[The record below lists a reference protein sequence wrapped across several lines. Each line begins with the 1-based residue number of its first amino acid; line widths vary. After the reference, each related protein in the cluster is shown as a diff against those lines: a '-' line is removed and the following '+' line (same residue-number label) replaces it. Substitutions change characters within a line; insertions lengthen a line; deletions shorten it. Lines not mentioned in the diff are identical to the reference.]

1 MSKVKNKKNN
11 KKIKKSRYANTVSLR
26 DENGDIFYVTESE
39 YDRIRKRKEEEKEL
53 QQLEKEYL
61 QQQEQRDN
69 SKEEENN
76 IITIMKKYFNNVKQ
90 KIIQ

>member
-1 MSKVKNKKNN
+1 MSKVKNKKNK

-26 DENGDIFYVTESE
+26 DENGNIFYVTESE

-61 QQQEQRDN
+61 QQQEKQDN
-69 SKEEENN
+69 NSDKEDN
-76 IITIMKKYFNNVKQ
+76 IINIMKKYFNNLKQ

>member
-1 MSKVKNKKNN
+1 MSKVRNKKNK

-26 DENGDIFYVTESE
+26 DENGNIFYVTESE

-61 QQQEQRDN
+61 QKQEKQDN
-69 SKEEENN
+69 NSDKEDN
-76 IITIMKKYFNNVKQ
+76 IIHIMKKYFNNLKE
-90 KIIQ
+90 KIIK

>member
-1 MSKVKNKKNN
+1 MCKVRNKKNK

-26 DENGDIFYVTESE
+26 DENGNIFYVTESE

-61 QQQEQRDN
+61 QKQEKQDN
-69 SKEEENN
+69 NSNN
-76 IITIMKKYFNNVKQ
+76 EDDIINIMKKYFNNLKE